1 MGRMAG
7 GWYDLLC
14 VLLSS
19 SSLSM
24 HTKGQPQKE
33 RGKEPF
39 KGSYINHVDS
49 NRGGAEGREGGS
61 QMTILLNKPYLKCI

>member
-49 NRGGAEGREGGS
+49 NRGGAEGGG
-61 QMTILLNKPYLKCI
+61 

>member
-49 NRGGAEGREGGS
+49 NRGGGRG
-61 QMTILLNKPYLKCI
+61 LAKWPFY